1 MADHLMGLF
10 TYVGVGVVI
19 GGLVGV
25 ILAVAGDPPTIVT
38 GIVAGVGYPVVAG
51 SGRRHRRGPLGEDAR
66 EAGPLARAGGRTYRL
81 ADSHHYGCVI
91 SSGCTHSSN
100 CSSVTPA
107 CSAAARSV
115 VPSRCAWCA
124 TSAAWS

>member
-38 GIVAGVGYPVVAG
+38 GIVAGV
-51 SGRRHRRGPLGEDAR
+51 
-66 EAGPLARAGGRTYRL
+66 
-81 ADSHHYGCVI
+81 
-91 SSGCTHSSN
+91 
-100 CSSVTPA
+100 
-107 CSAAARSV
+107 AAAI
-115 VPSRCAWCA
+115 AGA
-124 TSAAWS
+124 LSAKMRARQGA

>member
-38 GIVAGVGYPVVAG
+38 GIFAGV
-51 SGRRHRRGPLGEDAR
+51 
-66 EAGPLARAGGRTYRL
+66 
-81 ADSHHYGCVI
+81 
-91 SSGCTHSSN
+91 
-100 CSSVTPA
+100 
-107 CSAAARSV
+107 AAAI
-115 VPSRCAWCA
+115 AGA
-124 TSAAWS
+124 LSAKMRARPGP